1 MNGFFEELDAFGAA
15 DDSAVLA
22 TLVATRG
29 TSPRKEGARMWVRED
44 GAIAGS
50 VTIGGCVDAYV
61 LHATEQ
67 LGDAGGAR
75 LLSLDLGDEDAH
87 ALGLSCA
94 GTVDVLVQR
103 VDLRAGAW
111 LDAMRRVRERVAAGG
126 RAVTAT
132 VLPAAS
138 AKTDAVDVEEGSAGV
153 EATAPGIIPLV
164 IDDTGA
170 VQGTTGDAAL
180 DARIRERALERLR
193 LGGAGTETLA
203 GPAGETR
210 VYFEAHGAGPL
221 LAIVGAGPIAA
232 NLANIGRALGHR
244 VIVIDGRARFADARQ
259 FPDADEVRVG
269 APATVLGELGVDDS
283 SSIVLVAHDYKFDL
297 PVLRAVL
304 GGPAAYIGMLG
315 SRKRAA
321 TMLAMLEEEGI
332 AADRLARIHTP
343 IGLDIGGRTAAE
355 IALSIAAEIVAVRH
369 GRSGGSMRSAKASRS
384 A

>member
-1 MNGFFEELDAFGAA
+1 MSDFFDEIEAFGA
-15 DDSAVLA
+15 DEDSAVLA

-29 TSPRKEGARMWVRED
+29 TSPRKEGARMWVRAD

-67 LGDAGGAR
+67 MPEGPAAR

-111 LDAMRRVRERVAAGG
+111 IEAMQRVRDAVTAGG
-126 RAVTAT
+126 RAVTAI
-132 VLPAAS
+132 VLPRAPS
-138 AKTDAVDVEEGSAGV
+138 KSGIPDVGEGSTGV
-153 EATAPGIIPLV
+153 DETRSGVPLV
-164 IDDTGA
+164 IGDDGSLL
-170 VQGTTGDAAL
+170 GTTGEGGL
-180 DARIRERALERLR
+180 DAGILERGLAWLR
-193 LGGAGTETLA
+193 LGGAGTDTVETA
-203 GPAGETR
+203 AGETR
-210 VYFEAHGAGPL
+210 VYFEVHGAGPL

-232 NLANIGRALGHR
+232 SLATIGRALGQH
-244 VIVIDGRARFADARQ
+244 VVVIDGRARFADPRQ
-259 FPDADEVRVG
+259 FPAAHEVRVG
-269 APATVLGELGVDDS
+269 APASVLAELGVDGS
-283 SSIVLVAHDYKFDL
+283 SAIVLVAHDYKFDL

-304 GGPAAYIGMLG
+304 DGPAAYIGMLG

-321 TMLAMLEEEGI
+321 RMLAMLEEEGI
-332 AADRLARIHTP
+332 SGDRLSRIHTP
-343 IGLDIGGRTAAE
+343 IGLDIGGRSAAE

-369 GRSGGSMRSAKASRS
+369 GRSGGSMRARAVGPS
-384 A
+384 